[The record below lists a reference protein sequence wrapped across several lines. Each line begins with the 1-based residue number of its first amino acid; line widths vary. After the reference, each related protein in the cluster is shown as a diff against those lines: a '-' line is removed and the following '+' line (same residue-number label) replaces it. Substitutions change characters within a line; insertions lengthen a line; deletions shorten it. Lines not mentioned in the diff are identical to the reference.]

1 MHTTIAFMQEPA
13 VTTEEP
19 IAGVADDTMRVNGDD
34 IVIGAMNQIVALFGG
49 GHSTQTLRVKTP
61 SLSRFML
68 PYIHPFLSQAA
79 DAYWT
84 VGPMP
89 MSQNPIPVET
99 NEAMNAL
106 AKVSEVHADYDNFV
120 GVSLSDGP
128 IAPVGGDIRTMV
140 IEADLA
146 TTQKT
151 WIAADLT
158 LPVDLPVGRYQVVG
172 AMCRSNYPGIFRLIP
187 VGGGLRPGGMMD
199 AGDKQM
205 DCRVQRWGAMGV
217 WMEFDQLQPPRIE
230 ICSNVT
236 GSWFSLKLDLKMA

>member
-1 MHTTIAFMQEPA
+1 MHTTIAFMEEPK

-19 IAGVADDTMRVNGDD
+19 IAGVSDDTMRVDGDD
-34 IVIGAMNQIVALFGG
+34 IIIADLNQIVALFGG

-61 SLSRFML
+61 SLARFML
-68 PYIHPFLSQAA
+68 PYIHPYLSQAA

-84 VGPMP
+84 VSPVPMGAT
-89 MSQNPIPVET
+89 PILLET
-99 NEAMNAL
+99 NEKMNAL
-106 AKVSEVHADYDNFV
+106 AKVSEVHDDHDNFV

-128 IAPVGGDIRTMV
+128 LTPVFGDIRTMV

-151 WIAADLT
+151 WVPADIT
-158 LPVDLPVGRYQVVG
+158 LPVDLPVGRYQIVG

-187 VGGGLRPGGMMD
+187 VGGGPRPGGMMD
-199 AGDKQM
+199 AGDYQM
-205 DCRVQRWGAMGV
+205 DCRCQRWGQMGV
-217 WMEFDQLQPPRIE
+217 WMEFDQLTPPRIE

-236 GSWFSLKLDLKMA
+236 GSWYSLKLDLIKV